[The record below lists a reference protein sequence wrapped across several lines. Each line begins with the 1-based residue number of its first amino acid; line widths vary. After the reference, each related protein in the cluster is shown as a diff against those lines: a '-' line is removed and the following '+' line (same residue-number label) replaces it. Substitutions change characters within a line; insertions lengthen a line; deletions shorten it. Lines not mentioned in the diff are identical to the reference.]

1 MDSFDSF
8 SAEKSEQGM
17 LRTSS
22 DPLSSNQLQNDIS
35 FKIEND
41 GYPSDQENE
50 EPYEIQD
57 ETDDQ
62 RTKNEDMC
70 VACGY
75 ISANEFFVF
84 PFNVDIRQQWA
95 KFCDINV
102 DKIKLHF
109 RLCDGHF
116 KPEDYEISMQR
127 KVLKPT
133 SVPTLR
139 PKVKHNFTPSITQ
152 SFQFGADVI
161 SFSMPKSNINTSRNT
176 TCSSDFEKNT
186 TTADAPNKRL
196 SENFKDITN
205 NQDTIPPK
213 AAKSTSKKNLKH
225 EKCQLSEKHLRTEIF
240 RLKIRCSRLED
251 TVANFEN
258 KIKQQVEECFVTR
271 TNTAGNVA
279 KDIQNSTSSINASSE
294 NSRNDH
300 CNKEARTDQR
310 SVKEVLVGSAEQVTE
325 DGYIT
330 DSSMPSV
337 EMSIDGPQKVEVK
350 QEIFTEE
357 VMLDEPTEQV
367 AEDNHSVSSTIP
379 PREISTDRLLN
390 AKAILKPF
398 SIRVTNA
405 ETSINVTSN
414 SSPGSTEDPLAQDF
428 EKVSPAEHS
437 YEDIQSPNSTIPS
450 SEKSFESRNNAEARA
465 GCSKNQENSGRRPMP
480 RSAKQKKP
488 LPSEKKSTTRNSG
501 NVSNKVK
508 VQTKD
513 SFPYCCDTCGKM
525 ISCQRDWSR
534 HQQEHSKPF
543 RCQNCG
549 KQFASKSDLIA
560 HGLTKCEKKN
570 YKCGICD
577 ARFKCKRY
585 KLEHERRHVEEVYF
599 ECAICGKKL
608 GYRRSFIDHLRIHS
622 DVKQFSCQT
631 CSKSFAQK
639 LSLTRHQ
646 RTHIMHGRRKED
658 RAYFECA
665 ACGKKLSHRRS
676 FTEHLRTHSGVKPFS
691 CHMCSKSFTH
701 KHNLTHHQRT
711 HSEERSFKCRIC
723 NQQFKHNRNRV
734 RHERAHVEG
743 NRFECAHCGIKL
755 RDKYSLAKHIL
766 SKCITI

>member
-508 VQTKD
+508 VQTQD
-513 SFPYCCDTCGKM
+513 SFPYCCDICGAM
-525 ISCQRDWSR
+525 VSCQRDWST

-543 RCQNCG
+543 QCQVCN
-549 KQFASKSDLIA
+549 KQFAHKKTLIA
-560 HGLTKCEKKN
+560 HGLTHGEKKR
-570 YKCGICD
+570 YQCSTCD
-577 ARFKCKRY
+577 ARFDRNDTKER
-585 KLEHERRHVEEVYF
+585 HERVHLKGACF
-599 ECAICGKKL
+599 ECTICGKKFAYKHSL
-608 GYRRSFIDHLRIHS
+608 SDHLR
-622 DVKQFSCQT
+622 V
-631 CSKSFAQK
+631 
-639 LSLTRHQ
+639 
-646 RTHIMHGRRKED
+646 
-658 RAYFECA
+658 
-665 ACGKKLSHRRS
+665 
-676 FTEHLRTHSGVKPFS
+676 HSGVKPFS
-691 CHMCSKSFTH
+691 CHTCSKSFTH
-701 KHNLTHHQRT
+701 KHHLTQHQRT
-711 HSEERSFKCRIC
+711 HTEEKPFKCRIC
-723 NQQFKHNRNRV
+723 NQQFKHNRNWA
-734 RHERAHVEG
+734 RHERAHVECH
-743 NRFECAHCGIKL
+743 RFECAQCGKKV
-755 RDKYSLAKHIL
+755 RDKYHLAKHIL
-766 SKCITI
+766 SKCT

>member
-501 NVSNKVK
+501 NVSNKVE
-508 VQTKD
+508 VRMRN
-513 SFPYCCDTCGKM
+513 SFPYRCDICGTM
-525 ISCQRDWSR
+525 FSCQRDWKR
-534 HQQEHSKPF
+534 HQRKHSKSF
-543 RCQNCG
+543 YCQACE

-560 HGLTKCEKKN
+560 HGLTHNEKKR
-570 YKCGICD
+570 YKCCICD
-577 ARFKCKRY
+577 ARFNHYYSKMR
-585 KLEHERRHVEEVYF
+585 HERVHVEGACF
-599 ECAICGKKL
+599 ECAECGKKFSYKNSL
-608 GYRRSFIDHLRIHS
+608 TVHQSLHS
-622 DVKQFSCQT
+622 GVKPFPCQT
-631 CSKSFAQK
+631 CSKSFTQK
-639 LSLTRHQ
+639 IDLSRHQ
-646 RTHIMHGRRKED
+646 RTHSKE
-658 RAYFECA
+658 
-665 ACGKKLSHRRS
+665 
-676 FTEHLRTHSGVKPFS
+676 KP
-691 CHMCSKSFTH
+691 
-701 KHNLTHHQRT
+701 
-711 HSEERSFKCRIC
+711 FKCRIC
-723 NQQFKHNRNRV
+723 NQRFSTKGNKAK
-734 RHERAHVEG
+734 HERSHVEG
-743 NRFECAHCGIKL
+743 PRFECAHCGIKYRYK
-755 RDKYSLAKHIL
+755 RDLAYHIL
-766 SKCITI
+766 ARCT

>member
-501 NVSNKVK
+501 NVSNKAEE
-508 VQTKD
+508 QMQG
-513 SFPYCCDTCGKM
+513 SLPYCCDICGTKF
-525 ISCQRDWSR
+525 SNKRDWTR

-543 RCQNCG
+543 HCQVCN
-549 KQFASKSDLIA
+549 KQFAYKCRLIA
-560 HGLTKCEKKN
+560 HELSHSEKKR
-570 YKCGICD
+570 YKCRYCD
-577 ARFKCKRY
+577 ARFMNCNS
-585 KLEHERRHVEEVYF
+585 KLKHEHVHVEGDCF
-599 ECAICGKKL
+599 QCGICGRKFSYKESL
-608 GYRRSFIDHLRIHS
+608 IRHLKVVHS
-622 DVKQFSCQT
+622 GVKPFSCQT
-631 CSKSFAQK
+631 CSKSFAEK
-639 LSLTRHQ
+639 YHLTRHI
-646 RTHIMHGRRKED
+646 RTHTKE
-658 RAYFECA
+658 
-665 ACGKKLSHRRS
+665 
-676 FTEHLRTHSGVKPFS
+676 KP
-691 CHMCSKSFTH
+691 
-701 KHNLTHHQRT
+701 
-711 HSEERSFKCRIC
+711 FKCRMC
-723 NQQFKHNRNRV
+723 NERFSQVGSKA
-734 RHERAHVEG
+734 RHESFHLEG
-743 NRFECAHCGIKL
+743 HRFKCAHCSKKF
-755 RDKYSLAKHIL
+755 RDKYNLARHKL
-766 SKCITI
+766 VSSKCT

>member
-508 VQTKD
+508 VQKWD
-513 SFPYCCDTCGKM
+513 SYPYCCDICGKKF
-525 ISCQRDWSR
+525 SYKRDWTR
-534 HQQEHSKPF
+534 HQKEHSKPF
-543 RCQNCG
+543 HCQVCD
-549 KQFASKSDLIA
+549 KQFDFKSNFIRHASTHS
-560 HGLTKCEKKN
+560 EKKP
-570 YKCGICD
+570 YKCRLCD
-577 ARFKCKRY
+577 TRFKQNHH
-585 KLEHERRHVEEVYF
+585 KLRHERLHVEGASF
-599 ECAICGKKL
+599 ECAVCRKKFSCKASL
-608 GYRRSFIDHLRIHS
+608 IEHLRI
-622 DVKQFSCQT
+622 
-631 CSKSFAQK
+631 
-639 LSLTRHQ
+639 
-646 RTHIMHGRRKED
+646 
-658 RAYFECA
+658 
-665 ACGKKLSHRRS
+665 
-676 FTEHLRTHSGVKPFS
+676 HSGVKPFS
-691 CHMCSKSFTH
+691 CQTCRKSFAV
-701 KHNLTHHQRT
+701 KKYLTKHQRT
-711 HSEERSFKCRIC
+711 HTKEKLFKCRMC
-723 NQQFKHNRNRV
+723 SKQFIHQGHKA
-734 RHERAHVEG
+734 RHERIHVEG
-743 NRFECAHCGIKL
+743 PRFECAHCGNKFL
-755 RDKYSLAKHIL
+755 EKSTLLYHI
-766 SKCITI
+766 SYKCTYVNFNY

>member
-508 VQTKD
+508 VQMRDSLPYSCDICGTKF
-513 SFPYCCDTCGKM
+513 SYK
-525 ISCQRDWSR
+525 RDWAR
-534 HQQEHSKPF
+534 HQKEHSKSKPF
-543 RCQNCG
+543 CCKVCD
-549 KQFASKSDLIA
+549 KQFAYKCQLIT
-560 HGLTKCEKKN
+560 HGLAHSEEKL
-570 YKCGICD
+570 YKCRICD
-577 ARFKCKRY
+577 ARFKHYHY
-585 KLEHERRHVEEVYF
+585 KLKHERVHKEGACL
-599 ECAICGKKL
+599 ECTVCGKKFS
-608 GYRRSFIDHLRIHS
+608 YKHHLIRHLKQHS
-622 DVKQFSCQT
+622 AVKPFPCQK
-631 CSKSFAQK
+631 CS
-639 LSLTRHQ
+639 
-646 RTHIMHGRRKED
+646 
-658 RAYFECA
+658 
-665 ACGKKLSHRRS
+665 RS
-676 FTEHLRTHSGVKPFS
+676 FTA
-691 CHMCSKSFTH
+691 KSD
-701 KHNLTHHQRT
+701 LTKHQRT
-711 HSEERSFKCRIC
+711 HSKEKPFKCRIC
-723 NQQFKHNRNRV
+723 NQQFSQHSSKT
-734 RHERAHVEG
+734 RHERIHVEG
-743 NRFECAHCGIKL
+743 SRFECAHCGNKFTSK
-755 RDKYSLAKHIL
+755 RSLARHIA
-766 SKCITI
+766 S

>member
-501 NVSNKVK
+501 NVSNKAEE
-508 VQTKD
+508 QMQD
-513 SFPYCCDTCGKM
+513 SLPYCCDICGTKF
-525 ISCQRDWSR
+525 SHKREWSR
-534 HQQEHSKPF
+534 HQQEHSIPYHCQFCDKQFTDKHRFISHGLKHTEEKPF
-543 RCQNCG
+543 
-549 KQFASKSDLIA
+549 
-560 HGLTKCEKKN
+560 KC
-570 YKCGICD
+570 CICD
-577 ARFKCKRY
+577 AGFKRNHS
-585 KLEHERRHVEEVYF
+585 KLAHERRHEEGACF
-599 ECAICGKKL
+599 ECAICGKKFSSKGNL
-608 GYRRSFIDHLRIHS
+608 GTHLKLHS
-622 DVKQFSCQT
+622 GVKPFSCQT
-631 CSKSFAQK
+631 CSKSFTSK
-639 LSLTRHQ
+639 FLLTSHQ
-646 RTHIMHGRRKED
+646 R
-658 RAYFECA
+658 
-665 ACGKKLSHRRS
+665 S
-676 FTEHLRTHSGVKPFS
+676 
-691 CHMCSKSFTH
+691 
-701 KHNLTHHQRT
+701 
-711 HSEERSFKCRIC
+711 HSEEKPFKCRIC
-723 NQQFKHNRNRV
+723 NQQFKYSTSIAK
-734 RHERAHVEG
+734 HERSHG
-743 NRFECAHCGIKL
+743 DSPYFECAHCGNKFL
-755 RDKYSLAKHIL
+755 DERTFANHI
-766 SKCITI
+766 SYECVVEFH

>member
-501 NVSNKVK
+501 NVSNKAEE
-508 VQTKD
+508 QMQD
-513 SFPYCCDTCGKM
+513 SLPYCCDICGAKF
-525 ISCQRDWSR
+525 SYKHDWAR

-543 RCQNCG
+543 HCKVCD
-549 KQFASKSDLIA
+549 KQFVNESDFIA
-560 HGLTKCEKKN
+560 HGLTHSEKKR
-570 YKCGICD
+570 YKCRICD
-577 ARFKCKRY
+577 ARFKINHSRWR
-585 KLEHERRHVEEVYF
+585 HERVHAEGASF
-599 ECAICGKKL
+599 ECAVCGKN
-608 GYRRSFIDHLRIHS
+608 
-622 DVKQFSCQT
+622 FSY
-631 CSKSFAQK
+631 KY
-639 LSLTRHQ
+639 SLTLHQ
-646 RTHIMHGRRKED
+646 R
-658 RAYFECA
+658 
-665 ACGKKLSHRRS
+665 L
-676 FTEHLRTHSGVKPFS
+676 HSGVKPFS
-691 CHMCSKSFTH
+691 YQTCGKSFAQ
-701 KHNLTHHQRT
+701 KSGLTQHQQT
-711 HSEERSFKCRIC
+711 HSEEKPFKCRIC
-723 NQQFKHNRNRV
+723 NRQFKHNRHKTT
-734 RHERAHVEG
+734 HERIHVEG
-743 NRFECAHCGIKL
+743 ARFECAHCGN
-755 RDKYSLAKHIL
+755 KYRYKSDLANHIYL
-766 SKCITI
+766 NLHT

>member
-501 NVSNKVK
+501 NVSNKAEE
-508 VQTKD
+508 QMQD
-513 SFPYCCDTCGKM
+513 SLLYCCDICGTKF
-525 ISCQRDWSR
+525 SHKREWSR
-534 HQQEHSKPF
+534 HQHEHTKPF
-543 RCQNCG
+543 HCQFCD
-549 KQFASKSDLIA
+549 KQFAYQNDLIA
-560 HGLTKCEKKN
+560 HGLTHDEKKR
-570 YKCGICD
+570 YKCSTCD
-577 ARFKCKRY
+577 ARFKCNDS
-585 KLEHERRHVEEVYF
+585 KLRHERVHLEGACS
-599 ECAICGKKL
+599 ECGVCGKNFSYKYNL
-608 GYRRSFIDHLRIHS
+608 IGHLRLHS
-622 DVKQFSCQT
+622 GVRAFSCQT
-631 CSKSFAQK
+631 CSKRFTQK
-639 LSLTRHQ
+639 HHLTQHQ
-646 RTHIMHGRRKED
+646 RTHTKVM
-658 RAYFECA
+658 
-665 ACGKKLSHRRS
+665 
-676 FTEHLRTHSGVKPFS
+676 P
-691 CHMCSKSFTH
+691 
-701 KHNLTHHQRT
+701 
-711 HSEERSFKCRIC
+711 FKCRIC
-723 NQQFKHNRNRV
+723 NQQFRYQGDKG
-734 RHERAHVEG
+734 RHERMHVEG
-743 NRFECAHCGIKL
+743 PRFECAHCGN
-755 RDKYSLAKHIL
+755 KYLEKRTLANHIS
-766 SKCITI
+766 SKCMYIHKYQYLST

>member
-501 NVSNKVK
+501 NVSNKAE
-508 VQTKD
+508 VQMQD
-513 SFPYCCDTCGKM
+513 SFPYCCAICGAKF
-525 ISCQRDWSR
+525 SYKRDWTR
-534 HQQEHSKPF
+534 HQQREHSKPF
-543 RCQNCG
+543 HCQVCN
-549 KQFASKSDLIA
+549 KQFAHKKSLIG
-560 HGLTKCEKKN
+560 HGFTHGEK
-570 YKCGICD
+570 
-577 ARFKCKRY
+577 KRY
-585 KLEHERRHVEEVYF
+585 KCSTCDTRFNYASSKLKHERMHTKRDSF
-599 ECAICGKKL
+599 ECPDCGKKFSGKKSL
-608 GYRRSFIDHLRIHS
+608 TQHRRLHS
-622 DVKQFSCQT
+622 DVKPYSCQM
-631 CSKSFAQK
+631 CDKSFALK
-639 LSLTRHQ
+639 HYLTDHQ
-646 RTHIMHGRRKED
+646 RTH
-658 RAYFECA
+658 
-665 ACGKKLSHRRS
+665 
-676 FTEHLRTHSGVKPFS
+676 TEEKP
-691 CHMCSKSFTH
+691 
-701 KHNLTHHQRT
+701 
-711 HSEERSFKCRIC
+711 FKCRIC
-723 NQQFKHNRNRV
+723 NQQFKYDQNRAV
-734 RHERAHVEG
+734 HERIHVEG
-743 NRFECAHCGIKL
+743 FRFECAHCGNKF
-755 RDKYSLAKHIL
+755 RRKDVLAKHI
-766 SKCITI
+766 SKCTKISII